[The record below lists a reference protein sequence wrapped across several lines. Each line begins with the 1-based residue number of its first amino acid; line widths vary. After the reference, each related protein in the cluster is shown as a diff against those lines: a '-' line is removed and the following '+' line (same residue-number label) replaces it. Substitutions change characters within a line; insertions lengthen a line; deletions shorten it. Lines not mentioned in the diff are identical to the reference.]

1 MGNIRY
7 SFAPGTRTKA
17 DANVAGAVC
26 EGLREEGKL
35 TAANLVAVSR
45 PEDAP
50 LHSAF
55 DWNDAEAAE
64 KWREQQ
70 ARVIIGN
77 LRVVVD
83 GDPEPVK
90 AFFNLRVE
98 EPEYESLETILKNE
112 DDTALMLRNALRDL
126 NVFRAKYG
134 RLKALSNVFA
144 AVDQLQIDMG
154 A

>member
-17 DANVAGAVC
+17 DANIAGAVC
-26 EGLREEGKL
+26 ESLRGEGKL
-35 TAANLVAVSR
+35 TAANLVEVSR
-45 PEDAP
+45 PKDAP

-77 LRVVVD
+77 LRVVID
-83 GDPEPVK
+83 GDAEPIK
-90 AFFNLRVE
+90 AYFNLRAE
-98 EPEYESLETILKNE
+98 KPEYESLEVILKRT
-112 DDTALMLRNALRDL
+112 DDTELMLRNALRDL
-126 NVFRAKYG
+126 NAFRAKYG
-134 RLKALSNVFA
+134 RLKALANVFA
-144 AVDQLQIDMG
+144 AVDQLQIDMS

>member
-7 SFAPGTRTKA
+7 SFAPGTRTNA
-17 DANVAGAVC
+17 DANIAGAVC
-26 EGLREEGKL
+26 ESLRGEGKL
-35 TAANLVAVSR
+35 TAANLVEVSR
-45 PEDAP
+45 PKDAP

-77 LRVVVD
+77 LRVVID
-83 GDPEPVK
+83 GDAEPIK
-90 AFFNLRVE
+90 AYFNLHVDK
-98 EPEYESLETILKNE
+98 PEYESLETILKRE
-112 DDTALMLRNALRDL
+112 DDTELMLRNALRDL
-126 NVFRAKYG
+126 SVFRAKYG
-134 RLKALSNVFA
+134 RLKALSNVFS
-144 AVDQLQIDMG
+144 AVDQLQIDIG